1 MRIEVEKMLVEK
13 KNDLFWKFG
22 SFTFEINKV
31 AMAVRFI
38 CSGFYSY

>member
-22 SFTFEINKV
+22 SFTFEIKKGGYGG
-31 AMAVRFI
+31 A
-38 CSGFYSY
+38 FYLQ